1 MRTVWIAP
9 ELHSPRASFRDF
21 RRAFFAP
28 VVEASSEA
36 AKAAGIGLS
45 GAATAGISIAALAA
59 EMAIQQLVGQGRKAA
74 DKWVQSGT
82 GQNAFLDDILDPASV
97 IAQSD
102 PEKAADLVS
111 QAWKNYLV
119 SASGYAAKGA
129 NQAKVIKQNLT
140 TPAFMQT
147 VGTLLGKN
155 PLDSSYTA
163 AFSGAGGTQTALGN
177 MLPSILPVV
186 AGIVGQVLHGPLPAT
201 RIQGPQTTDDGNDP
215 QGGINT
221 GSVGQPVDGAG
232 APPEIGPPTTTLPQ
246 ATNIPGGLSTEP
258 SVAPPVAAP
267 GVIPPSLLS
276 RVLPQVISGGTSLL
290 TGVLGA
296 NAANNA
302 AATQSQAALEAAKL
316 NTQAGQNAIDFN
328 KEALA
333 QQQKNAQPWI
343 DAGAGALKSIGEI
356 TSTPYT
362 LPTAEEARNTPGY
375 QFALEQGQKALEAY
389 ERANGTLMSG
399 KAAKDIFNYGIGSAD
414 TNYQNV
420 VNNSLKAREANLNPL
435 LSEAGL
441 GQVSTSGVNSNLS
454 TGANNNTNIGL
465 TTAQNVGNL
474 QQQSAQARASGYST
488 AQSNLLNGFRSVANI
503 LTGVFSPAAA

>member
-1 MRTVWIAP
+1 MRTWSEPV
-9 ELHSPRASFRDF
+9 LHFPRGGFNDF
-21 RRAFFAP
+21 RRAFY
-28 VVEASSEA
+28 ASTA
-36 AKAAGIGLS
+36 IGPAVGLS

-82 GQNAFLDDILDPASV
+82 GQNAFLNDILKPASL

-102 PEKAADLVS
+102 PAKAADLVS
-111 QAWKNYLV
+111 QAWKNYLI
-119 SASGYAAKGA
+119 SASGYASQGA

-155 PLDSSYTA
+155 PLDSSYTT

-177 MLPSILPVV
+177 MLPSIQQVLS
-186 AGIVGQVLHGPLPAT
+186 GIVWPTLQGPLPAT
-201 RIQGPQTTDDGNDP
+201 RIQGPADPNAENGSTDDGNDP
-215 QGGINT
+215 QGGINA
-221 GSVGQPVDGAG
+221 GSVGNPVDT
-232 APPEIGPPTTTLPQ
+232 APPEIGPPTTSLPQ
-246 ATNIPGGLSTEP
+246 ATNLPGGASTEP
-258 SVAPPVAAP
+258 SIAPPAAAP
-267 GVIPPSLLS
+267 GVNPPSILSQLL
-276 RVLPQVISGGTSLL
+276 PKIISGGTSIL

-302 AATQSQAALEAAKL
+302 AETQSNAALEAAKL
-316 NTQAGQNAIDFN
+316 NAQAGQNAIDFN
-328 KEALA
+328 KEVLA

-343 DAGAGALKSIGEI
+343 DAGTGALKSIGEI

-362 LPTAEEARNTPGY
+362 LPTAEEARATPGY

-420 VNNSLKAREANLNPL
+420 VNNSLRAREANLNPL

-441 GQVSTSGVNSNLS
+441 GQVSTSGLNSNLS
-454 TGANNNTNIGL
+454 TEANNNANIGL
-465 TTAQNVGNL
+465 TTAANVGNL
-474 QQQSAQARASGYST
+474 GQQSAQARASGYATS
-488 AQSNLLNGFRSVANI
+488 QSNLLNAFKSVGNI
-503 LTGVFSPAAA
+503 LTGVFTPQAA